1 MRDDRFIYKV
11 VEMYYRKGMSQLQ
24 IGKKLNVSRTTVFR
38 ALEKAKK
45 EGYVQVVI
53 NRPQGL
59 LISKEEELEKKYH
72 LQEAI
77 VVYKDEKDSL
87 SVREEIAY
95 YLSDFLLRT
104 LHNDM
109 SIAVSRGKTLQQ
121 SVTFLEKDMRL
132 KFQKYKNIR
141 LLPLMGST
149 NYNPSNDFEYRFS
162 YTDYLIERLA
172 NILNCDGYQLLA
184 PLVVSS
190 AEVKDILI
198 KEKSIQEVLEMDK
211 KADLAITGIGNLQK
225 DSITMEDPML
235 DEKTKNEIL
244 AKHGVGEIIGRIL
257 DADGHFIDTE
267 FHNKLMALSP
277 EDFKQIPVRVGA
289 AGGMEKKEAILSV
302 LKGEWINVLITD
314 EEVANYLLEI
324 E

>member
-1 MRDDRFIYKV
+1 MEK
-11 VEMYYRKGMSQLQ
+11 QLKQ
-24 IGKKLNVSRTTVFR
+24 F
-38 ALEKAKK
+38 
-45 EGYVQVVI
+45 
-53 NRPQGL
+53 
-59 LISKEEELEKKYH
+59 
-72 LQEAI
+72 
-77 VVYKDEKDSL
+77 
-87 SVREEIAY
+87 
-95 YLSDFLLRT
+95 F
-104 LHNDM
+104 
-109 SIAVSRGKTLQQ
+109 
-121 SVTFLEKDMRL
+121 
-132 KFQKYKNIR
+132 KF
-141 LLPLMGST
+141 
-149 NYNPSNDFEYRFS
+149 
-162 YTDYLIERLA
+162 
-172 NILNCDGYQLLA
+172 
-184 PLVVSS
+184 
-190 AEVKDILI
+190 
-198 KEKSIQEVLEMDK
+198 LEMDK

-324 E
+324 

>member
-59 LISKEEELEKKYH
+59 LISKEEALEKKFH

-77 VVYKDEKDSL
+77 IVYKDVKDSL

-95 YLSDFLLRT
+95 YVSDFLLRT

-109 SIAVSRGKTLQQ
+109 SIAISRGKTLQQ
-121 SVTFLEKDMRL
+121 SIAFLEKDMRL
-132 KFQKYKNIR
+132 KFQKYQNVK
-141 LLPLMGST
+141 LLPLMGSI
-149 NYNPSNDFEYRFS
+149 NYNPSDDYEYRFS
-162 YTDYLIERLA
+162 YSNYLIERLA
-172 NILNCDGYQLLA
+172 SILNCDGYQLLA

-190 AEVKDILI
+190 PEVKDILV
-198 KEKSIQEVLEMDK
+198 KEKPLKEVFEMDK
-211 KADLAITGIGNLQK
+211 SADLAFTGIGTVK
-225 DSITMEDPML
+225 SDSITMEDPML
-235 DEKTKNEIL
+235 DEKTKKEI
-244 AKHGVGEIIGRIL
+244 ASKNGVGEIIGHIL
-257 DADGHFIDTE
+257 DENGHFIDTE
-267 FHNKLMALSP
+267 YHNKLMALSP
-277 EDFKQIPVRVGA
+277 EDFKQISVRVGA
-289 AGGMEKKEAILSV
+289 AGGMEKKDAILSV

-314 EEVANYLLEI
+314 EEVANYLLEV
-324 E
+324 

>member
-277 EDFKQIPVRVGA
+277 EDFKQIPVRVGV

-324 E
+324 

>member
-257 DADGHFIDTE
+257 DVDGHFIDTE

-324 E
+324 